1 MLAYHLSFLYLRNI
15 GFSLVIYTT
24 FKKIS
29 CGIWPGGLVL
39 SLSCFSY
46 SHLKAVLK
54 LKPGHRKGPIGA
66 NRSKEIKI
74 KTLL

>member
-15 GFSLVIYTT
+15 GLFLAIYTT

-29 CGIWPGGLVL
+29 CGTWTGGLVL
-39 SLSCFSY
+39 SLNCFSY

-54 LKPGHRKGPIGA
+54 LKSGHRKGTIGA
-66 NRSKEIKI
+66 KRSKEIKI